1 MRALLLVMV
10 LALAVGGA
18 GRTVQAGALSRLQV
32 HEAPLPAPELS
43 FRNREGDTIAL
54 SDFRGRTVLLNI
66 WATWCLPCRE
76 EMPALDR
83 LQARLGGASFQ
94 VVALS
99 IDRNGAEA
107 VRRFYDEIGIT
118 RLEIFTGSAGRILHD
133 LAIVGL
139 PVTLLVNA
147 EGREIA
153 RAIGPVAWDEPEIV
167 EFIEARLGTPLAQS
181 PVD

>member
-1 MRALLLVMV
+1 MRRVLFIIVATLLMGSIGH
-10 LALAVGGA
+10 A
-18 GRTVQAGALSRLQV
+18 VQADLPPRLRV
-32 HEAPLPAPELS
+32 HDAPLPVPELS
-43 FRNREGDTIAL
+43 FRNREGDAITL
-54 SDFRGRTVLLNI
+54 SDFRGKSVLLNI

-83 LQARLGGASFQ
+83 LQARLGGDSFQ

-99 IDRNGAEA
+99 IDRGGAEA
-107 VRRFYDEIGIT
+107 VQRFYAETGIT
-118 RLEIFTGSAGRILHD
+118 RLENFTGSAGRILHD

-153 RAIGPVAWDEPEIV
+153 RAIGPVAAGPELNGA
-167 EFIEARLGTPLAQS
+167 EATDGAPLAQS
-181 PVD
+181 PLD